1 MRCFAKSIQLHDGCR
16 RKYRGRKENEEVRR
30 HSKRPRK
37 RRNLLLL
44 NKIMIR
50 IKDQKKSLLKN

>member
-1 MRCFAKSIQLHDGCR
+1 MKGAHSSKDSNPEKKRIE
-16 RKYRGRKENEEVRR
+16 KEEK
-30 HSKRPRK
+30 KRPRK